1 MLIGMNQFVNGG
13 SDEGLLKSLAADPNY
28 ADSEEL
34 AKALKKEGLVQV
46 QTTVNGKHG
55 TYTRMQWKRASDV
68 KSGDKVV
75 GQRPSGLPGHTPDK
89 PKVGKMTG
97 QISNV
102 KVDKSTSPATV
113 HFHCGGKSY
122 AAAEGKNVTIHI
134 MNAKGE
140 KTKIRGQLKVGNGY
154 PRIGAY
160 PLEGLDNVISLSTQ
174 ETNPVPA
181 EDKGENTPKLPDG
194 ITAGKDGKLSWDESK
209 MDETDVLDSLCGED
223 TFWDAKEDIYDKVM
237 PQIAKENPG
246 FHDDGGGEFKI
257 NSIKLSGDSV
267 EVTGTLT
274 LEGRNDHYDENEIH
288 TKTATTKIPLKKS
301 K

>member
-1 MLIGMNQFVNGG
+1 MHIRIGMNQFVNGG
-13 SDEGLLKSLAADPNY
+13 SDEELLKSLANDPDY
-28 ADSEEL
+28 AESEEL

-55 TYTRMQWKRASDV
+55 TYMRMQWKRASDI

-75 GQRPSGLPGHTPDK
+75 GQQPSGLPGHTPPK
-89 PKVGKMTG
+89 PQRGKMTG
-97 QISNV
+97 KITGV
-102 KVDKSTSPATV
+102 KVDTSTSPSTV
-113 HFHCGGKSY
+113 HFDCGGKSY
-122 AAAEGKNVTIHI
+122 AATEGKNLTINI
-134 MNAKGE
+134 IDAKGE
-140 KTKIRGQLKVGNGY
+140 KTKIKGQLKVGNGY

-160 PLEGLDNVISLSTQ
+160 PLNGLDNVISMSAQ
-174 ETNPVPA
+174 ETKQVP
-181 EDKGENTPKLPDG
+181 DSSKSTPKLPDG
-194 ITAGKDGKLSWDESK
+194 ITVNKNGKLSWDESK
-209 MDETDVLDSLCGED
+209 MDESDVLDSLCGED
-223 TFWDAKEDIYDKVM
+223 TFFDVKDDIYDKVM

-246 FHDDGGGEFKI
+246 FSDEGGGEFTI

-274 LEGRNDHYDENEIH
+274 LEGYNDRYDENETH